1 MKKDMWIFGYGSL
14 MWDPGFEFEERQTAL
29 LHGYHRA
36 FCLYSTRYRGTPERP
51 GLVLGLAP
59 GGSCK
64 GRAFRVA
71 AGNIEAVLEY
81 LHERELVHYVYQFR
95 EVPLRLP
102 DARIRAHTY
111 IADTKHKRYAGGLD
125 MASAAAIIRQ
135 GHGQRG
141 PNTDYL
147 ENTIAHL
154 DELGIKEGRLHDL
167 LVMVRGGEGAV
178 PAAG

>member
-1 MKKDMWIFGYGSL
+1 MWIFGYGSL
-14 MWDPGFEFEERQTAL
+14 MWDPGFAFEERQPAL

-36 FCLYSTRYRGTPERP
+36 FCLYSERYRGTPERP

-71 AGNIEAVLEY
+71 ASSIDSVLDY

-102 DARIRAHTY
+102 AARIRAHTY
-111 IADTKHKRYAGGLD
+111 IADIRHERYAGGLGLET
-125 MASAAAIIRQ
+125 AAAIIRQ
-135 GHGQRG
+135 GHGLRG
-141 PNTDYL
+141 PNIDYL

-154 DELGIKEGRLHDL
+154 DELGIKEGRLHEL
-167 LVMVRGGEGAV
+167 LAVVRGGE
-178 PAAG
+178 AA

>member
-14 MWDPGFEFEERQTAL
+14 MWDPGFEFEERQPAL

-36 FCLYSTRYRGTPERP
+36 FCLHSIRYRGTPERP

-71 AGNIEAVLEY
+71 ASNIEAVIEY

-95 EVPLRLP
+95 EVPLRVP
-102 DARIRAHTY
+102 GGRIRAHTY
-111 IADTKHKRYAGGLD
+111 IADIKHERYAGGLS
-125 MASAAAIIRQ
+125 METTAGIIRK
-135 GHGQRG
+135 GHGLRG
-141 PNTDYL
+141 PNTEYL

-154 DELGIKEGRLHDL
+154 DELGITEGRLHDL
-167 LVMVRGGEGAV
+167 LVMVRSGETA
-178 PAAG
+178 